1 MKSQTHQQLIH
12 SIFTETKLEF
22 IPALCAFDVGAGA
35 GAVAAAGA
43 GVCEGAGGVSAVAAD
58 ASAISAGT
66 TGTEATEAR
75 VAFDAGAG
83 FTAGLGAGFGAGL
96 GVGCCTGRNKM
107 SNTKAYH
114 VKLVYILDC
123 RISQEIFIKA
133 RTSTKFK

>member
-1 MKSQTHQQLIH
+1 MKFQTHQQLIH
-12 SIFTETKLEF
+12 SISTETKLEF

-83 FTAGLGAGFGAGL
+83 FGAGL